1 MAQTTTLYRFRIDLS
16 DVDRGVYDLLDFR
29 VAMHPSESMQ
39 YLLTRVIAFAL
50 NSQQDLEFSPAG
62 LGDPEVPAMRVEVLG
77 SGRISLWIEIG
88 NPSPKKLHKA
98 AKAAQTVKV
107 YTYKDANLI
116 LRECAGENIHQAEKI
131 AIHALDYK
139 FLDKIAEGIQ
149 RDNKWSLL
157 HHDNSITISW
167 GEQSETSNIKTLSL
181 SPN

>member
-1 MAQTTTLYRFRIDLS
+1 MAQTTLYRFRIDLS
-16 DVDRGVYDLLDFR
+16 DVDRGVYDQLDFR

-62 LGDPEVPAMRVEVLG
+62 LGDPDLPAMRVEILG
-77 SGRISLWIEIG
+77 SGRTSLWVEIG

-98 AKAAQTVKV
+98 SKTAQEVKV
-107 YTYKDANLI
+107 YTYKDASLI
-116 LRECAGENIHQAEKI
+116 LRECEGQGVYQPEKI
-131 AIHALDYK
+131 QIFALDYK
-139 FLDKIAEGIQ
+139 FLDKLAEGIE

-167 GEQSETSNIKTLSL
+167 GDQSESSNIRLLHLS
-181 SPN
+181 SN